1 MTDETTETPQ
11 ESFTGD
17 ALAGEQDGQ
26 VPEAQNDPAPV
37 SEPPSD
43 DPDVFSREYVSG
55 LRDEAKTLRLRARDA
70 ESERDRLRENLWV
83 ARVDALGLLADPTD
97 LPVDVEALEDPDA
110 IRAAADALLARKPHL
125 ARRRA
130 VGDIGQHDVPEPA
143 GFSLASALARA
154 AGA

>member
-1 MTDETTETPQ
+1 MTDETPQDTFTE
-11 ESFTGD
+11 D
-17 ALAGEQDGQ
+17 ALAGEQTGQ
-26 VPEAQNDPAPV
+26 VPEAQDDPAGV
-37 SEPPSD
+37 SEPHSD
-43 DPDVFSREYVSG
+43 APDVFSREYVSE
-55 LRDEAKTLRLRARDA
+55 LRDEAKTQRLRARDA

-97 LPVDVEALEDPDA
+97 LPVDVDALDDLDA

-130 VGDIGQHDVPEPA
+130 VGNIGQHEIGESA

>member
-1 MTDETTETPQ
+1 MTDETPPEA
-11 ESFTGD
+11 FTGD
-17 ALAGEQDGQ
+17 ALAGEQTGQ
-26 VPEAQNDPAPV
+26 VPEGQTDPAGV

-43 DPDVFSREYVSG
+43 DPDVFSREYVTE
-55 LRDEAKTLRLRARDA
+55 LRDEAKTFRLRARDA
-70 ESERDRLRENLWV
+70 ETERDRLREHLWV

-97 LPVDVEALEDPDA
+97 LPVDVEALDDPDA

-130 VGDIGQHDVPEPA
+130 TGDIGQHDIPEPA